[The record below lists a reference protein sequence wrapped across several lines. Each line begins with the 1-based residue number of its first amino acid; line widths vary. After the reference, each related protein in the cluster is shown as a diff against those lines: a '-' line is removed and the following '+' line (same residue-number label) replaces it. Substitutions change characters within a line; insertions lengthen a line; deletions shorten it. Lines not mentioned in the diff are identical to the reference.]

1 MTKVWQLYHFWERSY
16 HNLNFI
22 RIWPEKLLF
31 LRGGLGWFKFN
42 NLGVVLGRNLKFY
55 TSVTKRLE
63 LKVRTFWGLIV
74 TFAEVTEEKPVGG
87 VPFCSP
93 PSWIGL
99 KERIKPGYIR
109 IGSFNTKLLNNP
121 LASCSLVNVDFLLPQ
136 TAQFDKNT
144 IPQFFNFWL
153 FAFCIYSTLQTTR

>member
-42 NLGVVLGRNLKFY
+42 NLGVVLGTNLKFY

-109 IGSFNTKLLNNP
+109 IGSFNTKLLNN
-121 LASCSLVNVDFLLPQ
+121 
-136 TAQFDKNT
+136 
-144 IPQFFNFWL
+144 NFWL